1 MKGKLYVVATPIGNL
16 RDISLRALDT
26 LKNVD
31 YIACEDTRNTKKL
44 LSFYGIEGKTL
55 ISYHDYNEDTKA
67 QHLLKIL
74 ENNDI
79 ALVTDAGTPCISDPG
94 YNIVRLCRRN
104 NIDVIPIPGPFAAA
118 VALSA
123 SGLPTDKFLFV
134 GFLSQKENK
143 KRKQLIDYIN
153 IGFTFILYESP
164 NRVLD
169 TLEKILQ
176 IDSKAEVVVAK
187 ELTKVH
193 EKFVYS
199 DIKGVY
205 EFFKSNLDLLKGE
218 FVIIVSPSKVE
229 KEIDVSDDIV
239 QLFKEGKTVKEIT
252 KIVSSTYNIPKNK
265 VYKKVLELIKSIP

>member
-67 QHLLKIL
+67 QHLLKLL

-123 SGLPTDKFLFV
+123 CGLPTDKFLFV

-218 FVIIVSPSKVE
+218 FVIIISPSKVE
-229 KEIDVSDDIV
+229 KEIDVSDEIV

-265 VYKKVLELIKSIP
+265 VYKKVLELIKTV

>member
-26 LKNVD
+26 LKGVK

-67 QHLLKIL
+67 QHLLKLL

-94 YNIVRLCRRN
+94 YNIVRLCRKN
-104 NIDVIPIPGPFAAA
+104 NIDVIPIPGPFAGA

-123 SGLPTDKFLFV
+123 SGLASDKFLFV

-199 DIKGVY
+199 DIKEVY
-205 EFFKSNLDLLKGE
+205 DFFKSNLDLLKGE
-218 FVIIVSPSKVE
+218 FVIIVSPSKTE
-229 KEIDVSDDIV
+229 KEIDVSDEII

-265 VYKKVLELIKSIP
+265 VYKKVLELIKTV

>member
-123 SGLPTDKFLFV
+123 CGLPTDKFLFV

-265 VYKKVLELIKSIP
+265 VYKKVLELIKTV

>member
-199 DIKGVY
+199 DIKEVY
-205 EFFKSNLDLLKGE
+205 DFFKSNLDLLKGE
-218 FVIIVSPSKVE
+218 FVIIVSPSKTE
-229 KEIDVSDDIV
+229 KDIDVSDEIV

-252 KIVSSTYNIPKNK
+252 QIVSSTYNIPKNK
-265 VYKKVLELIKSIP
+265 VYKKVLELIKTV

>member
-265 VYKKVLELIKSIP
+265 VYKKVLELIKTV